1 MSAENGATGER
12 DTAEV
17 RASSDALQ
25 ALLTEAGI
33 PGRAAVA
40 GFRQEVAVVAT
51 GAAHLA
57 AVEAL
62 SERIRALGFR
72 YVTVDLDSL
81 ARADA

>member
-1 MSAENGATGER
+1 MSGT
-12 DTAEV
+12 
-17 RASSDALQ
+17 DARVEELQ
-25 ALLTEAGI
+25 ALLAEAGI
-33 PGRAAVA
+33 PGSAAVA

-62 SERIRALGFR
+62 SQRIRALGFR
-72 YVTVDLDSL
+72 YVTVDLETL